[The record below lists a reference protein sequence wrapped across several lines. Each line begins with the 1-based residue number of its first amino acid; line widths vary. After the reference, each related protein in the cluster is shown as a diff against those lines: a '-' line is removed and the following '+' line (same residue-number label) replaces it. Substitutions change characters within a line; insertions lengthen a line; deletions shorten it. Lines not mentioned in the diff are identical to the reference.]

1 MTGPTEATGGPP
13 RDPAAART
21 RPPADGGRRPPEA
34 GGRPPGDRIPS
45 GFGRAWSRREWLA
58 LAAILLGGL
67 ALRVALWPADELT
80 GDMDEFAGWIHGI
93 ARDGWANTYEQPV
106 TFPAVMAWL
115 WGALAAIQ
123 PAFAHVLDASDA
135 GIRALMKAPASLAD
149 LAIAGSIVYW
159 YRWSPE
165 RALLMAAAI
174 LFLPVTWYVSAW
186 WGQYE
191 SLYVLPALL
200 AVLAANAGRPG
211 FAVALMT
218 VALMTKPQA
227 LPFVVPF
234 VAWFLA
240 THGWRAAARAEAISV
255 AVAIAV
261 WVPFLATGG
270 PADYLATVQSLQDG
284 SYNVLSLRAWNPWWL
299 LQGALAGSDFVLD
312 GNALVGPVTFRHLG
326 LVLAAILQAVVFVAV
341 YRRPTVGRL
350 ALGLAVASLA
360 AFVALTTMHER
371 YAYPAVIFLALLV
384 ANRRLF
390 VAWALLAAAV
400 SLNLL
405 AAAPPTPEIGR
416 LLPTGGPLAIAGTIA
431 ILVAFGLA
439 LARLVGPL
447 GPSTD
452 GGARRR
458 WVPSRRST

>member
-1 MTGPTEATGGPP
+1 MTGT
-13 RDPAAART
+13 PA
-21 RPPADGGRRPPEA
+21 RPLRLPA
-34 GGRPPGDRIPS
+34 
-45 GFGRAWSRREWLA
+45 GRAWTTRDRLLVSLSFVAA
-58 LAAILLGGL
+58 LV
-67 ALRVALWPADELT
+67 LRVLLWPADELT
-80 GDMDEFAGWIHGI
+80 GDLDEFVGWVHGI
-93 ARDGWANTYEQPV
+93 ARDGWANTYDQPV

-115 WGALAAIQ
+115 WGALAALQ
-123 PAFAHVLDASDA
+123 PAFGHVLDASDPA
-135 GIRALMKAPASLAD
+135 IRALMKAPASIAD
-149 LAIAGSIVYW
+149 FGIAAAIIFW
-159 YRWSPE
+159 HRWSPE

-174 LFLPVTWYVSAW
+174 LFIPVTWYVSAW

-234 VAWFLA
+234 VAWFFA
-240 THGWRAAARAEAISV
+240 THGWRGTARAEAISV
-255 AVAIAV
+255 AVAIAL

-299 LQGALAGSDFVLD
+299 LQGSLAGSDFVLD
-312 GNALVGPVTFRHLG
+312 GNAVIGPITYRHLG
-326 LVLAAILQAVVFVAV
+326 LVVAAILEAIVFVAV
-341 YRRPTVGRL
+341 LRRPTVGRL

-390 VAWALLAAAV
+390 VAWLLLAAAV

-416 LLPTGGPLAIAGTIA
+416 LLPAGGPLAVLGTLA
-431 ILVAFGLA
+431 ILAAFGLA
-439 LARLVGPL
+439 LQRLIGPL

-452 GGARRR
+452 GESRRR
-458 WVPSRRST
+458 WLPSRPST